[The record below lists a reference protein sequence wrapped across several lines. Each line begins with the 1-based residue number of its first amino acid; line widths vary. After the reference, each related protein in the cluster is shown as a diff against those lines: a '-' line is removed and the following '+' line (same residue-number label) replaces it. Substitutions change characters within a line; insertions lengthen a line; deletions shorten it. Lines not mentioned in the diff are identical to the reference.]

1 MIAKVLVSAV
11 LIAIASAS
19 HHDHHEHHH
28 HHPQPYKFGY
38 EIKDHHGS
46 QHRHEHGDGHG
57 HVQGSY
63 GFTDHRGIHREVHY
77 VADKQGFRATVK
89 TNEPGTANQDPAHV
103 KVLFAAALCAAAYA
117 SHHDH
122 HEHHHP
128 QPYKFGYEIK
138 DHHGS
143 QHRHEHGD
151 GHGHVQGS
159 YGFTDHRGIHREV
172 HYVADKQGFRATV
185 KTNEPGTANQDPAHV
200 KLHSDAHHAHHHHEP
215 HHHGYHHQEH
225 HHHGHHD
232 HGHAKVYHHQGH
244 HHG

>member
-1 MIAKVLVSAV
+1 MIAKILFLASLSAAV
-11 LIAIASAS
+11 
-19 HHDHHEHHH
+19 
-28 HHPQPYKFGY
+28 
-38 EIKDHHGS
+38 
-46 QHRHEHGDGHG
+46 
-57 HVQGSY
+57 
-63 GFTDHRGIHREVHY
+63 
-77 VADKQGFRATVK
+77 
-89 TNEPGTANQDPAHV
+89 
-103 KVLFAAALCAAAYA
+103 YA
-117 SHHDH
+117 SHHEH

-151 GHGHVQGS
+151 GHGHVQGN

-200 KLHSDAHHAHHHHEP
+200 KLHSDAHHAHHHHEN
-215 HHHGYHHQEH
+215 HHHGHHHHQEQ